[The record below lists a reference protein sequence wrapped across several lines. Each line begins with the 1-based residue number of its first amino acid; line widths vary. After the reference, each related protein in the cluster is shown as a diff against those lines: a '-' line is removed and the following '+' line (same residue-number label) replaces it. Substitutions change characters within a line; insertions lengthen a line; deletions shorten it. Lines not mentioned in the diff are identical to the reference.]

1 MGRPPTADG
10 RSDPPRARTTAGPGI
25 ATRLSLE
32 RTVEALT
39 GQPATPLAVGPYRV
53 IDRLGAGG
61 MGVVFLA
68 HDDRLDRRVA
78 IKVLRRDVA
87 DLGTPTSAVL
97 DEARA
102 LARLDHPNL
111 VTVHEVG
118 ESDGQSYIVMEYIEG
133 RDLRTFA
140 ADASGAEVLRVLL
153 DAARGL
159 AAAHR
164 GGVVHG
170 DFKPENVLV
179 DRSGRARVIDFGVAG
194 LARALD
200 GRTSAGTPGYVAP
213 EVTRGEPITP
223 RSDVYALAVVFFEL
237 LCGRRPAGARDVTGP
252 LPRGAPPRLLR
263 VLRAAASADPAAR
276 PPDAGAFVAAAEATA
291 RRHRRWRRA
300 AVAGAAAAVF
310 TIAGAWIARAPADRG
325 DDPRAHVPPVTVPA
339 LTSPAPADPHGVY
352 TARLENGLTVF
363 LVPRPADTTV
373 EARLVIRAGYPDE
386 RGRPGLAHL
395 ALVAFE
401 SGGARLG
408 ARDATADRALRQRE
422 AALFDALART
432 EGPTER
438 AESFAALDELR
449 RSAKDVWTRPP
460 IAPLLS
466 GMGARRYGA
475 LQGWDLRTVVEL
487 PTGRLR
493 SYLAF
498 EAERLG
504 HPALRDF
511 WRLVVAAIR
520 EAGASAK
527 ITAPGERLADR
538 LVTEHLGYPVDPAAE
553 IDTLARFPYR
563 DAAAFLDRT
572 VAPNRAA
579 LILIGGF
586 DPQMAFAA
594 VRAAFEPLAAGPPAP
609 PPPRARPLGASV
621 ERTTTGPTPRTD
633 VAFPLDPT
641 DARVQVAADL
651 LVRLLDT
658 PPPGLPSGWRA
669 ARVPF
674 ELRFFKTS
682 ETAPPD
688 PDELRTFL
696 RSLDPE
702 TLAPRIPRL
711 RLARSLALESKEHL
725 ADHLADLF
733 TFGVP
738 WRALAALDTA
748 EDAVL
753 TGAVANLAADLARA
767 PAVVVRTE
775 PGPKPAVPIPPLP
788 EPSPIAFPE
797 TLDPVAEA
805 IAATPGV
812 SQEPRFLYE
821 GRDYQLSVAGG
832 RLFLAVPDDGPVV
845 RAELFAPHGGAT
857 VAACIVGRALEAR
870 ARRIPALEAAR
881 VRVRCT
887 DRALIVSIAMR
898 TRDEPA
904 VRAALA
910 DLLARP
916 TGPNAWAE
924 ARARV
929 QARLSRHRR
938 DPRRLGHALLEIAL
952 FGRSSGRTG
961 PDALADDDGTVAPI
975 ARAVARGRFDLAVTG
990 GDADAWRAWFEAHPA
1005 GGLDRTRRAM
1015 AGALHDRTVIEPD
1028 LGLAHA
1034 AWAAVAGPVPPPQ
1047 VASAEIV
1054 RTVLTARLGDLERQV
1069 GTQGPV
1075 RIQWLHD
1082 DRRPAP
1088 SAALVV
1094 EAVLPPGRVEAF
1106 YDAVEE
1112 AAARPWTD
1120 GEIEGARA
1128 QVEALYRTLGTPRR
1142 RVARFVHDFVAA
1154 GETTDPRAAIWATL
1168 PGASAAQVRA
1178 LARTIAQGRRVRAL
1192 ATPGPVPSE
1201 AVQPADAPMIGT
1213 TADIVP
1219 R

>member
-1 MGRPPTADG
+1 MGPPPTADG
-10 RSDPPRARTTAGPGI
+10 RSDPPQAQAAAGPGI

-39 GQPATPLAVGPYRV
+39 GQPAAPLAVEPYRV
-53 IDRLGAGG
+53 IDRLGSGG

-87 DLGTPTSAVL
+87 GLGAPTSTVL
-97 DEARA
+97 DEARV
-102 LARLDHPNL
+102 LARLNHPNL

-118 ESDGQSYIVMEYIEG
+118 ESDGQPYIVMEYVEG
-133 RDLRTFA
+133 RDLRSFA
-140 ADASGAEVLRVLL
+140 AKATGAEVLRVLL

-164 GGVVHG
+164 EGVVHG

-213 EVTRGEPITP
+213 EVARGGSITP

-237 LCGRRPAGARDVTGP
+237 LCGRRPAGARDITGP
-252 LPRGAPPRLLR
+252 LPRGVPPRLLQ
-263 VLRAAASADPAAR
+263 VLRAAAASDPAAR
-276 PPDAGAFVAAAEATA
+276 PADAGVFVAAAEETI
-291 RRHRRWRRA
+291 RRQRRWRRMA
-300 AVAGAAAAVF
+300 AVGAVAVLFAG
-310 TIAGAWIARAPADRG
+310 AGAWFSRVPEDRVEDPNAAVQPVAAPAL
-325 DDPRAHVPPVTVPA
+325 A
-339 LTSPAPADPHGVY
+339 SPDPADPHGVY

-363 LVPRPADTTV
+363 LVPRPADTTI

-386 RGRPGLAHL
+386 QDQPGLAHL

-408 ARDATADRALRQRE
+408 ARDPTADRALRQRE

-432 EGPTER
+432 EGLTER
-438 AESFAALDELR
+438 AELFAALDELR

-487 PTGRLR
+487 PAGRLR

-504 HPALRDF
+504 HPVLRDF

-520 EAGASAK
+520 EAEGSAK

-538 LVTEHLGYPVDPAAE
+538 LVTEHLGYRVDPAAE
-553 IDTLARFPYR
+553 IETLARFPYR
-563 DAAAFLDRT
+563 EAAAFLDRT

-586 DPQMAFAA
+586 EPQMAFAA
-594 VRAAFEPLAAGPPAP
+594 VRAAFEPLAADPPPP
-609 PPPRARPLGASV
+609 PPPRASPLGAPV

-651 LVRLLDT
+651 LVRLFDDPL
-658 PPPGLPSGWRA
+658 PGLPSGWRA

-682 ETAPPD
+682 ETGPPD

-711 RLARSLALESKEHL
+711 RLARSLALESKAGL
-725 ADHLADLF
+725 ADQLADLF

-738 WRALAALDTA
+738 WREVAALDTA

-753 TGAVANLAADLARA
+753 AGAVADLAAHLARV

-788 EPSPIAFPE
+788 EPNPIAFPE

-821 GRDYQLSVAGG
+821 GRDYQLSVTGG
-832 RLFLAVPDDGPVV
+832 RLFLAVPDDGPIV
-845 RAELFAPHGGAT
+845 RAELFVPHGGAT

-881 VRVRCT
+881 VRVRCA
-887 DRALIVSIAMR
+887 DQALVLSVAMR
-898 TRDEPA
+898 PRDEPA

-910 DLLARP
+910 DLLDHP
-916 TGPNAWAE
+916 PGPNAWAE

-929 QARLSRHRR
+929 QARIARNRR
-938 DPRRLGHALLEIAL
+938 DPRRLGHALLEVAL

-961 PDALADDDGTVAPI
+961 PDALAADDGTVGRI
-975 ARAVARGRFDLAVTG
+975 ARAVARSRFDLAVTG
-990 GDADAWRAWFEAHPA
+990 GDADAWRAWFEAQPA
-1005 GGLDRTRRAM
+1005 GGLDRTRRTM

-1034 AWAAVAGPVPPPQ
+1034 AWAAVAGPVPPSQ

-1054 RTVLTARLGDLERQV
+1054 RTVLTARFGDLERQV
-1069 GTQGPV
+1069 GTRGPV
-1075 RIQWLHD
+1075 RIQWLRD

-1094 EAVLPPGRVEAF
+1094 EAVLPPGRVKAF

-1120 GEIEGARA
+1120 EEIDRARA
-1128 QVEALYRTLGTPRR
+1128 EVEAVYRTLGTPRR

-1154 GETTDPRAAIWATL
+1154 GEATDPRAAIWAAL

-1178 LARTIAQGRRVRAL
+1178 LARTIAQGRRVRTL
-1192 ATPGPVPSE
+1192 ATPGPVPGE
-1201 AVQPADAPMIGT
+1201 DVQPADAPASRT
-1213 TADIVP
+1213 AADIVP